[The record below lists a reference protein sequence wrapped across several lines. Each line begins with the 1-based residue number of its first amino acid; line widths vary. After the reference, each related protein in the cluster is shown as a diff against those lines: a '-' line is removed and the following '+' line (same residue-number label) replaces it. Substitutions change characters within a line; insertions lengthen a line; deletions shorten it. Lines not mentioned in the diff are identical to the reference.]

1 MTKITLCAIMSMSA
15 LGACDRKPETSA
27 EQRASAQDA
36 AVSSPRDEESAN
48 VNLNAEGAAAPD
60 ATVLQ
65 KATAK
70 LDLQDAEAKF
80 LAAPKIKLKGA
91 ARLNQ
96 RDDGVHID
104 VELSEGPP
112 GTHGVHIHQKADCS
126 DIPGKS
132 MGEHFAPAGN
142 PHGLPGQPAH
152 HLGDMGNV
160 NVDAQGKG
168 ELEIELKDAKL
179 DDGPTSLLGKALVLH
194 EKEDI
199 GAQPSGDSGTPIGCA
214 VIQRE

>member
-1 MTKITLCAIMSMSA
+1 MFRCRTLLGATA
-15 LGACDRKPETSA
+15 LGLLFTGCSSKGDQEARAQATQGDVASPVIA
-27 EQRASAQDA
+27 EAPKAQADC
-36 AVSSPRDEESAN
+36 ESAPG
-48 VNLNAEGAAAPD
+48 VVIAGQAEFIP
-60 ATVLQ
+60 TQ
-65 KATAK
+65 
-70 LDLQDAEAKF
+70 
-80 LAAPKIKLKGA
+80 
-91 ARLNQ
+91 
-96 RDDGVHID
+96 DGVLAKVTI
-104 VELSEGPP
+104 ENAPP
-112 GTHGVHIHQKADCS
+112 GVHGIHVHQKGDCS